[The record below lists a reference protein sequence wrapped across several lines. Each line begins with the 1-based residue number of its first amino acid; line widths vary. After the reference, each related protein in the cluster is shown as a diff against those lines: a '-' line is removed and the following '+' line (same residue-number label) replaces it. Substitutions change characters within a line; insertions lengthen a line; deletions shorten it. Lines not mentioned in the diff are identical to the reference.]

1 MLFLTCNMKSYSQTK
16 ISLNKYYKGCGV
28 VFDSIDTNSLYF
40 RIPYF
45 KKPFTPSLNE
55 LENTE
60 NLLNHFIEEK
70 FKELYKELK
79 FYNRQYLCFINEN
92 NEMNIIV
99 ILLNFKNKR
108 KASRNFKG
116 WMNEITLGLGKFYEE
131 NQLIIRVNLDKK
143 EVSIF

>member
-1 MLFLTCNMKSYSQTK
+1 MKYYQIIILFSMLFLTCNMKSYSQTK

-99 ILLNFKNKR
+99 IRSEERRVGKECR
-108 KASRNFKG
+108 SR
-116 WMNEITLGLGKFYEE
+116 W
-131 NQLIIRVNLDKK
+131 
-143 EVSIF
+143 SW